1 MFYTKIESAISH
13 IDISILQKSTFSPAY
28 LRHVEVPQWLHSH
41 RKSLGALPNELPL
54 LGAAALLRARELR
67 RSQLGGGLR
76 CYGGSSDTADTGWDG
91 YWLMNVDD
99 LKVGYFTAKLGFHH

>member
-1 MFYTKIESAISH
+1 MFLFSKILSLSLMFYTKIESAISH
-13 IDISILQKSTFSPAY
+13 IDISILQKSTLSPAY

-76 CYGGSSDTADTGWDG
+76 CYGGVPIRPIRVGMVTG
-91 YWLMNVDD
+91 
-99 LKVGYFTAKLGFHH
+99 